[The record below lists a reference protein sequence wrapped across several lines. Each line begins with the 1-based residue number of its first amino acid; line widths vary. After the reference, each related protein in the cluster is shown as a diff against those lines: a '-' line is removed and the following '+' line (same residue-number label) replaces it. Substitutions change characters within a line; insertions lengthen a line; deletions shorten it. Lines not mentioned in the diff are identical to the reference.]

1 INLNLTA
8 TGVTNLG
15 IIGLLVKKNII
26 AKGSFVFIDEPE
38 VNLHPAWQKIM
49 VESLYEL
56 SKNGIN
62 VVIATHSIDMIKYI
76 ENIMYE
82 LDDEQVKSHFAINRL
97 SNDGVSITEK
107 LSPKE
112 SLLRIKDDLGE
123 SFYNMVLETGW

>member
-1 INLNLTA
+1 M
-8 TGVTNLG
+8 
-15 IIGLLVKKNII
+15 
-26 AKGSFVFIDEPE
+26 FIDEPE